1 LAGAL
6 WSHSYLEDLVHPLV
20 HSCDPPSLSPDGAEL
35 GCQSAFFGSRLWARC
50 LTRLGGSPRSP
61 LQLRPRRPGHRPVGR
76 GVGRGL
82 HQELRMQ
89 HYCRAALARVQSED
103 QCPDHTDPRTTPIT
117 TTEKKFHCREGRALN
132 AACSCPLLQ
141 DMRAAID
148 RHPNHTVTYECANFM
163 EKPWAS
169 AEAADHVCNI
179 WSVSDDV
186 YVHHVLLPRLHLS
199 FHCARWQ
206 RNISVAGRCAHTRV
220 HPYEIA
226 FASSS

>member
-1 LAGAL
+1 MT
-6 WSHSYLEDLVHPLV
+6 PLRCRLTGRTSGV
-20 HSCDPPSLSPDGAEL
+20 NQP
-35 GCQSAFFGSRLWARC
+35 FFGSRWWARC

-103 QCPDHTDPRTTPIT
+103 QCPNHTDPIT
-117 TTEKKFHCREGRALN
+117 TTEEKFQCREGRALN

-186 YVHHVLLPRLHLS
+186 YVHHVLLPRLPLS
-199 FHCARWQ
+199 FHRARWQ
-206 RNISVAGRCAHTRV
+206 RKISVIGRCTHTRV

-226 FASSS
+226 FDSSS